1 MAALAVAAGQH
12 IMLLAICIHMYV
24 YIYIYIYIHA
34 GLAVAAGPAYSP
46 NSVVG
51 VGPGC
56 SGWAR
61 S

>member
-34 GLAVAAGPAYSP
+34 GLAVAASRKTTGFATSSEY
-46 NSVVG
+46 VDVRL
-51 VGPGC
+51 
-56 SGWAR
+56 A
-61 S
+61 

>member
-24 YIYIYIYIHA
+24 YIYIYIHA

-56 SGWAR
+56 CGWAR